1 VTTVDDQRPH
11 FQLRRGSHAAWSL
24 KNPVLAVAE
33 PIYVTDTKQ
42 WKLGDGVS
50 RYLDLPFRDLPPDE
64 SGISQLEFQTHID
77 SEDPHPNYDDGRSL
91 VVYYEN
97 AKV

>member
-1 VTTVDDQRPH
+1 MTADDQRPH
-11 FQLRRGSHAAWSL
+11 LQYRRGSHAAWVL
-24 KNPVLAVAE
+24 KNPVIEEGE
-33 PIYVTDTKQ
+33 PIYVTDKKQ
-42 WKLGDGVS
+42 WKLGDGLT
-50 RYLDLPFRDLPPDE
+50 RYNDLPFKDLGE
-64 SGISQLEFQTHID
+64 EGAVSYFVLNQHID